1 MDSRH
6 TNVTKPFFGSSGVT
20 TSGKTM
26 RKVRSMYPSCLICK
40 GDCMCPRLD
49 LRSARRYDMIKQKAV
64 LYAWAKLLCDG
75 MVPIELR

>member
-1 MDSRH
+1 
-6 TNVTKPFFGSSGVT
+6 
-20 TSGKTM
+20 
-26 RKVRSMYPSCLICK
+26 
-40 GDCMCPRLD
+40 MCPRLD